1 MVVDAHEVWGNPFPE
16 IFPFLTLLKEE
27 GHHQMF
33 ERLLFYLPILICG
46 IITALLFYQLALKKE
61 SFHIEPLTVITILLF
76 GICAF
81 GLVIWRAGFDNL
93 LRTLPP
99 FYILFCYLL
108 YRARKRVLTHN
119 GLSNQKSY
127 TALLPL
133 NLLTVFLPFLFY
145 FEMNTHHGFYAGSI
159 GAMKLETTRLSID
172 KVDVFTNPAEA
183 KWVKEVVEKIDLY
196 SQKGDAILSLPLNP
210 IFYFLSDRINPTPYE
225 LVLPGMLEEEKEKEL
240 VQTLS
245 NHPPKV
251 VIYVDI
257 AIDGDE
263 KRRLSH
269 YAPYLYKYLVDNYV
283 FQESIGFFQ
292 ILLPKN
298 SFLPLDF

>member
-1 MVVDAHEVWGNPFPE
+1 
-16 IFPFLTLLKEE
+16 
-27 GHHQMF
+27 MF
-33 ERLLFYLPILICG
+33 ERMLFYLPIVTYGLVVTLLI
-46 IITALLFYQLALKKE
+46 YQLTLKKE
-61 SFHIEPLTVITILLF
+61 SFNIDSLTVVAILLF
-76 GICAF
+76 GVCAF

-99 FYILFCYLL
+99 FYLLFCYLL
-108 YRARKRVLTHN
+108 YRARKRVLTFK
-119 GLSNQKSY
+119 GPVNQKSFISN
-127 TALLPL
+127 LPL

-183 KWVKEVVEKIDLY
+183 KWVKQVVDKINLY
-196 SQKGDAILSLPLNP
+196 SKKGDAILSLPLNP

-225 LVLPGMLEEEKEKEL
+225 WILPGMLEEAKEKEL
-240 VQTLS
+240 VQTLTDQ
-245 NHPPKV
+245 PPRV
-251 VIYVDI
+251 VIYIDI

-292 ILLPKN
+292 FLLPKN
-298 SFLPLDF
+298 YFIPLDF